1 MTRGFLTSV
10 IGFLVYALLQVMLF
24 QELVLFRYAFC
35 LIYVAYILLLP
46 METNSLTLMILGF
59 ILGLFVDM
67 FYNSLGIHA
76 SSLVM
81 VAYLRNY
88 WLGVITPQG
97 GYDAGLAP
105 TLAANG
111 LQWFMVYIIPL
122 VFLHHTFLF
131 FTEAGGFGL
140 FWFTMLK
147 IMASTVFTSGMI
159 IVLQYLAGGSRR

>member
-1 MTRGFLTSV
+1 
-10 IGFLVYALLQVMLF
+10 
-24 QELVLFRYAFC
+24 
-35 LIYVAYILLLP
+35 
-46 METNSLTLMILGF
+46 
-59 ILGLFVDM
+59 DM

-111 LQWFMVYIIPL
+111 LQWFMVYTIPL
-122 VFLHHTFLF
+122 VFLHHTILF

-140 FWFTMLK
+140 FWFTVLK

>member
-1 MTRGFLTSV
+1 MTREFLASV
-10 IGFLVYALLQVMLF
+10 IGFLVYTLLQVMLF

-35 LIYVAYILLLP
+35 FVYVAYILLLP
-46 METNSLTLMILGF
+46 METNSLPLMILAF

-76 SSLVM
+76 SSLVV

-97 GYDAGLAP
+97 GYDTGSAP
-105 TLAANG
+105 TVAANG
-111 LQWFMVYIIPL
+111 LQWFMVYTIPL
-122 VFLHHTFLF
+122 IFLHHAILF

-147 IMASTVFTSGMI
+147 IMASTVFTSAMI
-159 IVLQYLAGGSRR
+159 ILFQYFGGGSRR